1 MALDS
6 KNAKQRSFGQK
17 KELAA
22 KLVEVQAQCNQVNE
36 KLAEVERE
44 KTELQSLVEFMKNA
58 GYNQE

>member
-17 KELAA
+17 NELAA